1 MARPS
6 RPGARQALLEA
17 ARIEFSRAGVHG
29 ARVEDMTRRA
39 GLSKGAFYLHFRSKE
54 EAFRE
59 LLQRLLGALEEAAD
73 RRHEAA
79 GRLDEAERRGGR
91 RTPTAPD
98 RLEAECALDVE
109 LLELLWRHRQ
119 LVAVVDRSGAERWGP
134 MVAEF
139 RQRLRARTAERL
151 RERQA
156 AGLLRADVDAAVA
169 ADVIMGS
176 YEDFGRRMAGLR
188 EKPDLVAW
196 GRSFLTLLYQGL
208 LTRRSPRAARRTT

>member
-1 MARPS
+1 MARPA

-17 ARIEFSRAGVHG
+17 ARLEFARAGVRG

-54 EAFRE
+54 AAFHE
-59 LLQRLLGALEEAAD
+59 LLQRLLAALEAAAD
-73 RRHEAA
+73 RRQEGAA
-79 GRLDEAERRGGR
+79 RVDEAERAGR
-91 RTPTAPD
+91 SPADGPD

-134 MVAEF
+134 MVAAF
-139 RQRLRARTAERL
+139 RRRMRARTAARL

-156 AGLLRADVDAAVA
+156 AGFIRAEVDAAVA
-169 ADVIMGS
+169 ADIIMGS
-176 YEDFGRRMAGLR
+176 YEDLGRRMATLR
-188 EKPDLVAW
+188 RKPDLEAW
-196 GRSFLTLLYQGL
+196 GRAFLAILYQGL
-208 LTRRSPRAARRTT
+208 LDHRPPRPAGRTT